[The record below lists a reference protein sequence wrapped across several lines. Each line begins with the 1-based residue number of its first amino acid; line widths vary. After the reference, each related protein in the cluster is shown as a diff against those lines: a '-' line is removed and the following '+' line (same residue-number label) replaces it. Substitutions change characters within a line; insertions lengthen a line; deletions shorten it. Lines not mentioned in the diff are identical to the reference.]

1 MLYSAVKI
9 IWSVL
14 SVSIIFLVLLHSPKG
29 DGVAGIGGQA
39 QMFSS
44 TRTAEASLNRL
55 TWGLTIFFLAL
66 SIILSAGWISP
77 EKAAVNQVIPITTPA
92 DTQKQKLPLNL
103 PAPSDLEPSDRQDS
117 LPLSSPRTAPTNP
130 QSNP

>member
-1 MLYSAVKI
+1 MLYSAIKI
-9 IWSVL
+9 IWSIL

-44 TRTAEASLNRL
+44 TRSAEASLNRL

-66 SIILSAGWISP
+66 SIILSAGWIAP
-77 EKAAVNQVIPITTPA
+77 TDNIQINQP
-92 DTQKQKLPLNL
+92 LPLTAPAGSQSGQQQQKPSEKQILPSTL
-103 PAPSDLEPSDRQDS
+103 PAPAET
-117 LPLSSPRTAPTNP
+117 SPNTPPVNP
-130 QSNP
+130 AGNP